1 MTLLEE
7 CKHDCEKI
15 DKKVNDHFSSKK
27 SSWIPFKWC
36 LWCILINN
44 IKINVNNHQIW
55 QQGSSFFF
63 S

>member
-27 SSWIPFKWC
+27 SSWIPFK
-36 LWCILINN
+36 
-44 IKINVNNHQIW
+44 
-55 QQGSSFFF
+55 
-63 S
+63 